1 MKKYILLTI
10 ATALLST
17 TLRADYPAQ
26 DSTRHNRQD
35 EIQTLFKLKS
45 INAHG
50 GYLGLGARYSMI
62 DGRDAIEV
70 GGRAAWIA
78 NHHLAIGF
86 GGYGFF
92 NAPRQDQFLITNE
105 TNTNEFSLQGGYGGL
120 LVEPIFFA
128 KYPVHIALPIIVG
141 GGGVSY
147 NENRDYE
154 GFDHEEERSFTK
166 DAAFFVLN
174 PGVEVEL
181 NMLRFV
187 RLAFGAYYR
196 YTSPVTLEYSNYP
209 GVKVM
214 DSDALNGF
222 SFGTTLK
229 IGYF

>member
-1 MKKYILLTI
+1 MKKFVLLTI
-10 ATALLST
+10 AYALISM
-17 TLRADYPAQ
+17 TLRAEYPAT
-26 DSTRHNRQD
+26 DSTQKGGQD
-35 EIQTLFKLKS
+35 EIQTLLKLKS
-45 INAHG
+45 IKAHG
-50 GYLGLGARYSMI
+50 GYLGLGARYAML

-92 NAPRQDQFLITNE
+92 NDPRKDNFLIDNE
-105 TNTNEFSLQGGYGGL
+105 ANTNEFSLQGGYGGL
-120 LVEPIFFA
+120 LIEPIFFA
-128 KYPVHIALPIIVG
+128 KYPVHFALPVIIG

-147 NENRDYE
+147 NENSNYD
-154 GFDHEEERSFTK
+154 GFDHKEDKSFTK

-209 GVKVM
+209 GVKVI